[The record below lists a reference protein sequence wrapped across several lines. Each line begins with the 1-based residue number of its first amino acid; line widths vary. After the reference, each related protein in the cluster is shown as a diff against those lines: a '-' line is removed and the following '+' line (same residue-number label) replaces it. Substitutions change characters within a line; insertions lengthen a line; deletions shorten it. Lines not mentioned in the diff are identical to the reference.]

1 MKHYSHIALLLAI
14 CALIWP
20 LQSCAN
26 SSAPKTETASSE
38 DSGISGNSGTS
49 SDSGTS
55 GKSGISG
62 DLEPAE
68 PSDAKKP
75 AYRIAIEALLRD
87 AKQQPSTTNFPLYF
101 ARKFLDVPYVAHTLE
116 VNDDEQLVV
125 NVEALDCTTLVETV
139 TALTLCAYHQQ
150 YDWVSYQNNLRNMRY
165 RDGVIDGYPSRIH
178 YFTDWIV
185 SNQKA
190 GIVSEIQ
197 QPNPPF
203 TAIQTVK
210 VNYMSEHPQSY
221 KALKAHPEYV
231 PEIREMEQRLTGQK
245 FRFIPKSEVKDT
257 KAMREAVHDGDIIAI
272 TCNKPGLDIAHL
284 GFAVWRKD
292 GLHLLNASQL
302 HKKVVEEPM
311 TLREYL
317 SKHPSHTGIRI
328 IRINH

>member
-1 MKHYSHIALLLAI
+1 MKHSSHIILLLAI
-14 CALIWP
+14 CPLIWP

-26 SSAPKTETASSE
+26 SSAPKSSSE
-38 DSGISGNSGTS
+38 NSDYS
-49 SDSGTS
+49 EYSDYSDS
-55 GKSGISG
+55 
-62 DLEPAE
+62 
-68 PSDAKKP
+68 KKP
-75 AYRIAIEALLRD
+75 AFRIAIEALLRD
-87 AKQQPSTTNFPLYF
+87 AKQQPSNTNFPLYF
-101 ARKFLDVPYVAHTLE
+101 ARKFLDIPYVAHTLE
-116 VNDDEQLVV
+116 INDDEQLVI
-125 NVEALDCTTLVETV
+125 NVDELDCTTLVETV
-139 TALTLCAYHQQ
+139 TALTLCVYRKQFTYAA
-150 YDWVSYQNNLRNMRY
+150 YQNALRNMRY
-165 RDGVIDGYPSRIH
+165 RDGVIDRYPSRIH
-178 YFTDWIV
+178 YFTEWIML
-185 SNQKA
+185 NQKA

-203 TAIQTVK
+203 TSVQTVK

-231 PEIREMEQRLTGQK
+231 SEIRQMEQRLTGQK
-245 FRFIPKSEVKDT
+245 FRFIPKSEVKNT
-257 KAMREAVHDGDIIAI
+257 EAMRSAVHDGDIIAI

-328 IRINH
+328 IRINQ